1 MFMWCFWTVVLEKTL
16 ESPLDCKEIQP
27 VNPIGN
33 QSWIFTG
40 RTDAETETP
49 ILWPPDVKNWL
60 IGGTLM
66 VGKIEGRR
74 RRMKWLDDIT
84 DLKDM
89 SFSRLWELVMDRE
102 PGRLQS
108 MGLQRVRHDWATELN
123 WTDVYLKHFQT
134 YTVFEVK
141 YIGIGFPKA
150 SSPWV
155 PTFWVNH
162 QCLSLPLFDLKYTL
176 DGTSQKTAESC
187 L

>member
-1 MFMWCFWTVVLEKTL
+1 MLKLKLQYFGHLMWRTDSLVGPWWWERLKAGGEGWNGWMISLSQRTWVWAG
-16 ESPLDCKEIQP
+16 S
-27 VNPIGN
+27 G
-33 QSWIFTG
+33 SWWWTG
-40 RTDAETETP
+40 RP
-49 ILWPPDVKNWL
+49 
-60 IGGTLM
+60 GG
-66 VGKIEGRR
+66 
-74 RRMKWLDDIT
+74 
-84 DLKDM
+84 
-89 SFSRLWELVMDRE
+89 
-102 PGRLQS
+102 LQS